1 MLQIF
6 TTLRLLGILI
16 MLFSL
21 TMLPPALMGWL
32 LDGVPWFESVFWFSF
47 LLLFGIGALI
57 WLIFLRARGDLHVR
71 DGFVVV
77 VMFWLVLGL
86 FGALPL
92 YLEPALHISI
102 TDAVFESMSGL
113 TTTGA
118 TVIVGLDAL
127 PKSILWYRQQLQWL
141 GGMGIIVLAVAIL
154 PLLGI
159 GGMQL
164 FRAEISGPTKDNKL
178 APRIAETARN
188 LWFIYV
194 GLTIACGLGYWAAGM
209 NWFDAIAHAFST
221 VAIGGFSTYD
231 ASIGHFDSAAIESI
245 AIVFML
251 LGGMNFAL
259 HFLAIRQLT
268 FAPYRKDE
276 EVRVYLLLLGGV
288 ALIGG
293 IYLMYAGVVDGWSAA
308 LRLSIFHAVSVGT
321 TTGFS
326 TTEFYLWPGF
336 LPVMLLFLSFVGGCA
351 ASTGGGMKVIRV
363 LLLAKQGA
371 REILRLIHPHAHI
384 AVKVNDRVMPDR
396 VVQAVWGFM
405 AVYVVVFVVM
415 LLLLMASGLDQV
427 TAFSAVAATLNNL
440 GPGMGEVGPNFTAI
454 NDFSKW
460 VLVFA
465 MLLGRLEIFTVLVL
479 LTPAF
484 WRR

>member
-1 MLQIF
+1 MLQF
-6 TTLRLLGILI
+6 ATTMRLLGILVT
-16 MLFSL
+16 LFSI
-21 TMLPPALMGWL
+21 TMLPPALIGWIY
-32 LDGVPWFESVFWFSF
+32 GEASMWV
-47 LLLFGIGALI
+47 
-57 WLIFLRARGDLHVR
+57 FLRAFGILLGIGLLIWAPFFWSRGELQVR

-92 YLEPALHISI
+92 YLDPILHISV

-113 TTTGA
+113 TTTGS
-118 TVIVGLDAL
+118 TVIVGLDTL
-127 PKSILWYRQQLQWL
+127 PRAILWYRQQLQWL

-164 FRAEISGPTKDNKL
+164 FRAEMPGPLKDNKL

-188 LWFIYV
+188 LWFVYV
-194 GLTIACGLGYWAAGM
+194 GLTVACALAYWAAGM
-209 NWFDAIAHAFST
+209 EIFDAVTHSFST

-231 ASIGHFDSAAIESI
+231 ASIGHFDSAAIE
-245 AIVFML
+245 AVAVLFML

-259 HFLAIRQLT
+259 HFLFVRRAS
-268 FAPYRKDE
+268 FAPYRRDE
-276 EVRVYLLLLGGV
+276 EVRLYLALLGTGAVIAVAYLLYSGV
-288 ALIGG
+288 TGS
-293 IYLMYAGVVDGWSAA
+293 VPEA
-308 LRLSIFHAVSVGT
+308 LRQGVFHAVSIGT
-321 TTGFS
+321 TTGYA

-336 LPVMLLFLSFVGGCA
+336 LPLLLVFLSFVGGCS

-363 LLLAKQGA
+363 LMLGKQGL
-371 REILRLIHPHAHI
+371 REIQRLIHPHAHI
-384 AVKVNDRVMPDR
+384 AVKVNEKVMSHR
-396 VVQAVWGFM
+396 VVEAVWGFM
-405 AVYVVVFVVM
+405 AAYIFVFAVM
-415 LLLLMASGLDQV
+415 VLLLMASGLDQV
-427 TAFSAVAATLNNL
+427 TSFSAVAATLNNL
-440 GPGMGEVGPNFTAI
+440 GPGLGEVGPNYAGI

-460 VLVFA
+460 VLTLS

-479 LTPAF
+479 LSPAF

>member
-1 MLQIF
+1 MLQF
-6 TTLRLLGILI
+6 APTMRLMGILVT
-16 MLFSL
+16 LFSI
-21 TMLPPALMGWL
+21 TMLPPALIGWIY
-32 LDGVPWFESVFWFSF
+32 GEASMWVFLQS
-47 LLLFGIGALI
+47 FGILLGVGLLI
-57 WLIFLRARGDLHVR
+57 WAPFFLARGELQVR

-92 YLEPALHISI
+92 YLDPVLHISV

-113 TTTGA
+113 TTTGS
-118 TVIVGLDAL
+118 TVIVGLDDL
-127 PKSILWYRQQLQWL
+127 PRAILWYRQQLQWL

-164 FRAEISGPTKDNKL
+164 FRAEMPGPLKDNKL

-188 LWFIYV
+188 LWFVYV
-194 GLTIACGLGYWAAGM
+194 GLTIACALAYWVAGM
-209 NWFDAIAHAFST
+209 DIFDAIAHSFTT

-231 ASIGHFDSAAIESI
+231 ASIGHFDSAAIE
-245 AIVFML
+245 AVAVVFML

-259 HFLAIRQLT
+259 HFLFFRRAS
-268 FAPYRKDE
+268 FEPYRRDE
-276 EVRVYLLLLGGV
+276 EVRLYLALLGTGAVIATAYLLYSGV
-288 ALIGG
+288 TGSFAEAMRQG
-293 IYLMYAGVVDGWSAA
+293 I
-308 LRLSIFHAVSVGT
+308 FQAVSIGT
-321 TTGFS
+321 TTGYAV
-326 TTEFYLWPGF
+326 TEFHLWPGF
-336 LPVMLLFLSFVGGCA
+336 LPLMLIFLSFVGGCT

-363 LLLAKQGA
+363 LLLAKQGL
-371 REILRLIHPHAHI
+371 REIQRLIHPHAHI
-384 AVKVNDRVMPDR
+384 AVKVNEKVMQNR
-396 VVQAVWGFM
+396 IVEAVWGFM
-405 AVYVVVFVVM
+405 AAYILVFAVM
-415 LLLLMASGLDQV
+415 VLLLMASGLDQV

-440 GPGMGEVGPNFTAI
+440 GPGLGEVGPNFASI

-460 VLVFA
+460 ALTLS

-479 LTPAF
+479 LSPAF

>member
-1 MLQIF
+1 MLQF
-6 TTLRLLGILI
+6 TTTTRLLGILVT
-16 MLFSL
+16 LFSI
-21 TMLPPALMGWL
+21 TMLPPALVGWIYEEESMG
-32 LDGVPWFESVFWFSF
+32 V
-47 LLLFGIGALI
+47 
-57 WLIFLRARGDLHVR
+57 FLRAFAILLVVGVAIWVPFFRARAELQVR

-92 YLEPALHISI
+92 YLDPVLHISV

-113 TTTGA
+113 TTTGS
-118 TVIVGLDAL
+118 TVIVGLDDL
-127 PKSILWYRQQLQWL
+127 PRAILWYRQQLQWL

-164 FRAEISGPTKDNKL
+164 FRAEMPGPLKDNKL

-188 LWFIYV
+188 LWLVYF
-194 GLTIACGLGYWAAGM
+194 GLTAACALAYWVAGM
-209 NWFDAIAHAFST
+209 EVFDAIAHSFTT

-231 ASIGHFDSAAIESI
+231 ASIGHFDSALIEGI
-245 AIVFML
+245 AVVFML

-259 HFLAIRQLT
+259 HFLFFRRVSLE
-268 FAPYRKDE
+268 PYRRDE
-276 EVRVYLLLLGGV
+276 EVRLYLALLATGAVIAVAYLLYSEV
-288 ALIGG
+288 AGSIPDAVRQG
-293 IYLMYAGVVDGWSAA
+293 I
-308 LRLSIFHAVSVGT
+308 FQAVSIGT
-321 TTGFS
+321 TTGYA

-336 LPVMLLFLSFVGGCA
+336 LPLMLVFLSFVGGCT

-363 LLLAKQGA
+363 LLLAKQGL
-371 REILRLIHPHAHI
+371 REIQRLIHPHAHI
-384 AVKVNDRVMPDR
+384 PVKVNDKVMPNR
-396 VVQAVWGFM
+396 VVEAVWGFM
-405 AVYVVVFVVM
+405 AVYVLVFAVM
-415 LLLLMASGLDQV
+415 VLLLMASGLDQV

-440 GPGMGEVGPNFTAI
+440 GPGLGDVGPNFASI

-460 VLVFA
+460 LLTLS

-479 LTPAF
+479 LSPAF

>member
-1 MLQIF
+1 MLQF
-6 TTLRLLGILI
+6 ATTMRLLGILVT
-16 MLFSL
+16 LFSI
-21 TMLPPALMGWL
+21 TMLPPALIGWIY
-32 LDGVPWFESVFWFSF
+32 GESSMWVF
-47 LLLFGIGALI
+47 LQAFGILLGVGLLTWAP
-57 WLIFLRARGDLHVR
+57 FFFSRGELQVR

-92 YLEPALHISI
+92 YLDPILHISV

-113 TTTGA
+113 TTTGS
-118 TVIVGLDAL
+118 TVIVGLDNL
-127 PKSILWYRQQLQWL
+127 PRAILWYRQQLQWL

-164 FRAEISGPTKDNKL
+164 FRAEMPGPLKDNKL

-188 LWFIYV
+188 LWLVYV
-194 GLTIACGLGYWAAGM
+194 GLTAACALGYWIAGM
-209 NWFDAIAHAFST
+209 DVFDAIAHSFTT

-231 ASIGHFDSAAIESI
+231 ASIGHFDSAAIE
-245 AIVFML
+245 AVAVVFML

-259 HFLAIRQLT
+259 HFLFFRRAS
-268 FAPYRKDE
+268 FEPYRRDE
-276 EVRVYLLLLGGV
+276 EVHLYLALLATGAAIAIAYLLYSGV
-288 ALIGG
+288 TGSIP
-293 IYLMYAGVVDGWSAA
+293 DA
-308 LRLSIFHAVSVGT
+308 LRHGIFHAVSIGT
-321 TTGFS
+321 TTGYA

-336 LPVMLLFLSFVGGCA
+336 LPLLLVFLSFVGGCT

-363 LLLAKQGA
+363 LLLAKQGL
-371 REILRLIHPHAHI
+371 REIQRLIHPHAHI
-384 AVKVNDRVMPDR
+384 AVKVNDKVMPNR
-396 VVQAVWGFM
+396 VVEAVWGFM
-405 AVYVVVFVVM
+405 AAYILVFAVM
-415 LLLLMASGLDQV
+415 VLMLMAAGLDQV

-440 GPGMGEVGPNFTAI
+440 GPGLGDVGPNFASI

-460 VLVFA
+460 VLTLS

-479 LTPAF
+479 LSPAF

>member
-1 MLQIF
+1 MLQF
-6 TTLRLLGILI
+6 APTMRLMGILVT
-16 MLFSL
+16 LFSI
-21 TMLPPALMGWL
+21 TMLPPALIGWIY
-32 LDGVPWFESVFWFSF
+32 GEASMWVFLQS
-47 LLLFGIGALI
+47 FGILLGVGLLI
-57 WLIFLRARGDLHVR
+57 WAPFFLARGDLQVR

-92 YLEPALHISI
+92 YLDPLLHISV

-113 TTTGA
+113 TTTGS
-118 TVIVGLDAL
+118 TVIVGLDDL
-127 PKSILWYRQQLQWL
+127 PRAILWYRQQLQWL

-164 FRAEISGPTKDNKL
+164 FRAEMPGPLKDNKL

-188 LWFIYV
+188 LWLVYV
-194 GLTIACGLGYWAAGM
+194 GLTMACALAYWVAGM
-209 NWFDAIAHAFST
+209 DVFDAIAHSFTT

-231 ASIGHFDSAAIESI
+231 ASIGHFDSAAIE
-245 AIVFML
+245 AVAVVFML

-259 HFLAIRQLT
+259 HFLFFRRAS
-268 FAPYRKDE
+268 FEPYRRDE
-276 EVRVYLLLLGGV
+276 EVRLYLALLGTGAVIATAYLLYSGV
-288 ALIGG
+288 TGSFAEAMRQG
-293 IYLMYAGVVDGWSAA
+293 I
-308 LRLSIFHAVSVGT
+308 FQAVSIGT
-321 TTGFS
+321 TTGYA
-326 TTEFYLWPGF
+326 TTEFHLWPGF
-336 LPVMLLFLSFVGGCA
+336 LPLMLIFLSFVGGCT

-363 LLLAKQGA
+363 LLLAKQGL
-371 REILRLIHPHAHI
+371 REIQRLIHPHAHI
-384 AVKVNDRVMPDR
+384 AVKVNEKVMQNR
-396 VVQAVWGFM
+396 VVEAVWGFM
-405 AVYVVVFVVM
+405 AAYILVFAVM
-415 LLLLMASGLDQV
+415 VLLLMASGLDQI

-440 GPGMGEVGPNFTAI
+440 GPGLGEVGSNYASI

-460 VLVFA
+460 ALTLS

-479 LTPAF
+479 LSPAF

>member
-1 MLQIF
+1 MVRLAI
-6 TTLRLLGILI
+6 TLRLLGILVA
-16 MLFSL
+16 LFSM
-21 TMLPPALMGWL
+21 TMLPPALIGWIHAEPSTVVFLQSFVIL
-32 LDGVPWFESVFWFSF
+32 LVIGLVI
-47 LLLFGIGALI
+47 LLPFIRSQGE
-57 WLIFLRARGDLHVR
+57 LHVR

-92 YLEPALHISI
+92 YLDATVHVSL

-118 TVIVGLDAL
+118 TVIVGLDDL
-127 PKSILWYRQQLQWL
+127 PRSILWYRQQLQWL

-164 FRAEISGPTKDNKL
+164 FRAEMPGPMKDNKL

-188 LWFIYV
+188 LWLVYV
-194 GLTIACGLGYWAAGM
+194 GLTIACAAAYALAGM
-209 NWFDAIAHAFST
+209 DAFDAITHAFST
-221 VAIGGFSTYD
+221 VAIGGFSTHD
-231 ASIGHFDSAAIESI
+231 ASIGHFDSALVESV

-259 HFLAIRQLT
+259 HFLLLRQRS
-268 FAPYRKDE
+268 FEPYRRDE
-276 EVRVYLLLLGGV
+276 ELRLYLGLLGVAAIITIAFLLYSGISGGV
-288 ALIGG
+288 SEAVRKGLFQ
-293 IYLMYAGVVDGWSAA
+293 VV
-308 LRLSIFHAVSVGT
+308 SIGT
-321 TTGFS
+321 TTGFA
-326 TTEFYLWPGF
+326 TTDFYLWPGF
-336 LPVMLLFLSFVGGCA
+336 LPVMLIFLSFVGGCT

-363 LLLAKQGA
+363 LLLAKQGL
-371 REILRLIHPHAHI
+371 REIQRLVHPHAQI
-384 AVKVNDRVMPDR
+384 AVKVNGKVMPGR
-396 VVQAVWGFM
+396 VVEAVWGFM
-405 AVYVVVFVVM
+405 AAYILVFVIMV
-415 LLLLMASGLDQV
+415 LILMASGLDQV

-440 GPGMGEVGPNFTAI
+440 GPGLGDVGSNYASI
-454 NDFSKW
+454 NDVSKW
-460 VLVFA
+460 VLTLA

-479 LTPAF
+479 LSPAF